1 MRRNHARCSN
11 LGLVSLQPLRFTWH
25 AGHCG
30 RHRSKSQ
37 TALAPYP
44 VRPRRLLQV
53 AAGAP
58 PCSGN
63 TQRLIVE
70 PAIETAALLLMPR
83 LQFKPSANAA
93 RSWPGARR
101 VPDDMCRAIT
111 TTGVTPEMA
120 YARWV

>member
-1 MRRNHARCSN
+1 MQAIAGDIGPSHRLPSLHTLFAPVVFSKLRRGR
-11 LGLVSLQPLRFTWH
+11 PLFR
-25 AGHCG
+25 
-30 RHRSKSQ
+30 Q
-37 TALAPYP
+37 YP
-44 VRPRRLLQV
+44 
-53 AAGAP
+53 
-58 PCSGN
+58 
-63 TQRLIVE
+63 RLIVE

>member
-1 MRRNHARCSN
+1 MQAIAGDIGPGHRLPSLHTLFAPVVFSKLRR
-11 LGLVSLQPLRFTWH
+11 
-25 AGHCG
+25 G
-30 RHRSKSQ
+30 R
-37 TALAPYP
+37 
-44 VRPRRLLQV
+44 
-53 AAGAP
+53 P

-70 PAIETAALLLMPR
+70 PVIETAALLLMPR